1 MKIREIIRKYISDN
15 NLSEDVP
22 NRTIARALYQL
33 YPDMCPSLETLR
45 KNVCAVRGNQGYKKN
60 KIKDPEKIKFFRE
73 NRDPAI
79 VGREYN
85 LNPIKIGFE
94 DLKYKYRKALV
105 LSDIHLPYHDMD
117 VLTTAIEHGVKNGVD
132 SIYLNGD
139 ILDCA
144 AISRFLK
151 DSHAPTIS
159 EERDM
164 YWDFVQYLNDKVGL
178 PITFKMGNHEE
189 RWEHYLKRNTPEL
202 AEVSDF
208 TFKNFLRLDEL
219 NIDFVESRQKMYM
232 GKLIVI
238 HGHEF
243 GESVFSPVNP
253 ARGLFLRAKSSVLA
267 GHNHQT
273 SEHHENNLKGDSMA
287 CYSTGALCQLNP
299 NYRPFAYTKWNH
311 GFAIVEVYEDDT
323 FHVDNLR
330 INKKDNGTYF
340 VT

>member
-1 MKIREIIRKYISDN
+1 MNKSEVIKKYILDN
-15 NLSEDVP
+15 GLSEDIP
-22 NRTIARALYQL
+22 TRTIARALYKIHPEL
-33 YPDMCPSLETLR
+33 WSSLETCR
-45 KNVCAVRGNQGYKKN
+45 KGVAGIRGNRGEKSKKLNTN
-60 KIKDPEKIKFFRE
+60 KSFHRQ

-79 VGREYN
+79 IGKEYN

-94 DLKYKYRKALV
+94 DLKYKYKKPLI
-105 LSDIHLPYHDMD
+105 LSDIHFPYHDLD
-117 VLTTAIEHGVKNGVD
+117 VLLVAIEHGVKSGID

-144 AISRFLK
+144 SISRFLRET
-151 DSHAPTIS
+151 SAPSFS

-164 YWDFVQYLNDKVGL
+164 FWSFIDYLKTNVNV

-189 RWEHYLKRNTPEL
+189 RWETYIKRNAPEL
-202 AEVSDF
+202 NDVSDF
-208 TFKNFLRLDEL
+208 SLRNVLRLDEL
-219 NIDFVESRQKMYM
+219 GIDFVESRQKVYM

-267 GHNHQT
+267 AHNHQT

-287 CYSTGALCQLNP
+287 CYSIGALCQLTP

-311 GFAIVEVYEDDT
+311 GFATVEIFEDDT

-330 INKKDNGTYF
+330 INKKENGNYF

>member
-1 MKIREIIRKYISDN
+1 MTKKEVIKKYIIDN
-15 NLSEDVP
+15 GITEDVP
-22 NRTIARALYQL
+22 SLTIARALMNK
-33 YPDMCPSLETLR
+33 YPGLWEHVKACR
-45 KNVCAVRGNQGYKKN
+45 KGVAYLRGNNGEKNRTGKKD
-60 KIKDPEKIKFFRE
+60 KELFRA
-73 NRDPAI
+73 NRDPATAWK
-79 VGREYN
+79 EYN

-94 DLKYKYRKALV
+94 DIKYKYRKALV
-105 LSDIHLPYHDMD
+105 LSDIHFPYHDLD
-117 VLTTAIEHGVKNGVD
+117 VLMVAIEHGVKSGID

-139 ILDCA
+139 VLDCA
-144 AISRFLK
+144 SISRFLK
-151 DSHAPTIS
+151 ETGAPTFS
-159 EERDM
+159 EEREM
-164 YWDFVQYLNDKVGL
+164 FWQFVDYLNNNVGV

-189 RWEHYLKRNTPEL
+189 RWEHYIKRNAPEL
-202 AEVSDF
+202 NDVSDF
-208 TFKNFLRLDEL
+208 SFKNVLRLDEL
-219 NIDFVESRQKMYM
+219 GIDFVESRQKVYM

-287 CYSTGALCQLNP
+287 CYSTGALCQLTP

-311 GFAIVEVYEDDT
+311 GFAIVEVFEDDT

-330 INKKDNGTYF
+330 INKKDNGRYF